1 MNPFLLLK
9 KYRSILSLTGIFLII
24 YMLSA
29 MNFKSIGDD
38 YVYSFIWEGHSLYTP
53 LSEYPER
60 IASFGDIARSSYL
73 YYMTWGGRVVA
84 QAMAM
89 FFLWMDKNVFNI
101 SIAAGTVLMICLM
114 HWLSMEGNI
123 KRKGY
128 FFYIAFIFFCF
139 WSFNI
144 NFAGTVLWIDGACN
158 YFFPAV
164 FLLIF
169 LLPYV
174 RHYFTDGKV
183 DYSPAFG
190 IQVFLLGLL
199 AGDSN
204 ENTICWI
211 ILSGIVYLYSSYK
224 RRCLQ
229 PWMIA
234 GLLGL
239 AIGYVILLLSPGN
252 FIRMSESGESFRL
265 LFLDKS
271 HFMAIG
277 FCLFVQSFL
286 WIYLIKF
293 YRRRSFF
300 YSCKNTSKYI
310 HFTVWLGMMSLGFN
324 IIMFLSPESPFRT
337 AFPSLLFLIIAVM
350 TAIHLSNLSGV
361 RIIKKKSS
369 HILTMMGILYF
380 CITLSNTCLFYS
392 QEHVYM
398 ESIIQQARLLRGS
411 EKILEVKPAWYATER
426 NWGLFTGLHAA
437 YSNPF
442 YRDMNHWKNVAF
454 ARYFGIKGVRM
465 VDDCEE
471 TNRDETF

>member
-293 YRRRSFF
+293 YPR
-300 YSCKNTSKYI
+300 I
-310 HFTVWLGMMSLGFN
+310 A
-324 IIMFLSPESPFRT
+324 IIS
-337 AFPSLLFLIIAVM
+337 
-350 TAIHLSNLSGV
+350 
-361 RIIKKKSS
+361 
-369 HILTMMGILYF
+369 
-380 CITLSNTCLFYS
+380 
-392 QEHVYM
+392 
-398 ESIIQQARLLRGS
+398 
-411 EKILEVKPAWYATER
+411 
-426 NWGLFTGLHAA
+426 
-437 YSNPF
+437 
-442 YRDMNHWKNVAF
+442 
-454 ARYFGIKGVRM
+454 
-465 VDDCEE
+465 
-471 TNRDETF
+471 